1 MTQYEMTEQL
11 AVKCGVSVEEAMT
24 ALEASGWNT
33 LTATHLLEQE
43 KFRRMQELN
52 AFAEGGTAA
61 AVQSG
66 TAAAVQG
73 GTAAA
78 VQSAP
83 EETTPEETTPEE
95 TASGETARAPKSVAV
110 EVIEAAKQ
118 KETRKHRGNQGLR
131 NLGAH
136 LRKLLACGN
145 RNRFIARKGEEQLL
159 SMPVTALVLLMLCAF
174 WVCVPLLVIG
184 LFAGCHYGFEGR
196 ELGRED
202 INRVL
207 GKASDAAEHVKQTV
221 AHA

>member
-61 AVQSG
+61 AVQ
-66 TAAAVQG
+66 T
-73 GTAAA
+73 
-78 VQSAP
+78 AP
-83 EETTPEETTPEE
+83 EETAREE
-95 TASGETARAPKSVAV
+95 TANEETARAPKSVAV

-131 NLGAH
+131 NLGAY

>member
-52 AFAEGGTAA
+52 AFAESGTVTAVQGGSATAVQGGSAA
-61 AVQSG
+61 AVQF
-66 TAAAVQG
+66 
-73 GTAAA
+73 
-78 VQSAP
+78 AP
-83 EETTPEETTPEE
+83 EEAAAPEAACEETPDEAQT
-95 TASGETARAPKSVAV
+95 VVV
-110 EVIEAAKQ
+110 EVIEEARQ
-118 KETRKHRGNQGLR
+118 KEARKQCKSQGLK

-136 LRKLLACGN
+136 LRRLLACGN

-159 SMPVTALVLLMLCAF
+159 AMPVTALVLLMLCAF

-184 LFAGCHYGFEGR
+184 LFAGCRYGFEGK

-207 GKASDAAEHVKQTV
+207 GKATDAADHVKQTV

>member
-52 AFAEGGTAA
+52 AFAEGGTA
-61 AVQSG
+61 
-66 TAAAVQG
+66 TAVQG
-73 GTAAA
+73 GSATA
-78 VQSAP
+78 VQFAP
-83 EETTPEETTPEE
+83 EEAAAPEAACEETPDEAQT
-95 TASGETARAPKSVAV
+95 VVV
-110 EVIEAAKQ
+110 EVIEEARQ
-118 KETRKHRGNQGLR
+118 KEARKQCKSQGLK

-136 LRKLLACGN
+136 LRRLLACGN

-159 SMPVTALVLLMLCAF
+159 AMPVTALVLLMLCTF

-184 LFAGCHYGFEGR
+184 LFAGCRYGFEGK

-207 GKASDAAEHVKQTV
+207 GKAADAADHVKQTV

>member
-43 KFRRMQELN
+43 KFRKMQALN
-52 AFAEGGTAA
+52 AFAE
-61 AVQSG
+61 SG
-66 TAAAVQG
+66 TATAVQG

-78 VQSAP
+78 VQAAP
-83 EETTPEETTPEE
+83 EEAAAPEAACEETPDEAQT
-95 TASGETARAPKSVAV
+95 VVV
-110 EVIEAAKQ
+110 EVIEEARQ
-118 KETRKHRGNQGLR
+118 KEARKQCKSQGLK

-136 LRKLLACGN
+136 LRRLLACGN

-159 SMPVTALVLLMLCAF
+159 AMPVTALVLLMLCAF

-184 LFAGCHYGFEGR
+184 LFAGCRYGFEGK

-207 GKASDAAEHVKQTV
+207 GKAADAADHVKQTV

>member
-52 AFAEGGTAA
+52 AFAEGGTA
-61 AVQSG
+61 
-66 TAAAVQG
+66 TAVQG
-73 GTAAA
+73 GSATA
-78 VQSAP
+78 VQFAP
-83 EETTPEETTPEE
+83 EEAAAPEAACEETPDEAQT
-95 TASGETARAPKSVAV
+95 VVV
-110 EVIEAAKQ
+110 EVIEEARQ
-118 KETRKHRGNQGLR
+118 KEARKQCKSQGLK

-136 LRKLLACGN
+136 LRRLLACGN

-159 SMPVTALVLLMLCAF
+159 AMPVTALVLLMLCAF

-184 LFAGCHYGFEGR
+184 LFAGCRYGFEGK

-207 GKASDAAEHVKQTV
+207 GKAADAADHVKQTV

>member
-52 AFAEGGTAA
+52 AFAESGTVTAVQGGSAA
-61 AVQSG
+61 AVQF
-66 TAAAVQG
+66 
-73 GTAAA
+73 
-78 VQSAP
+78 AP
-83 EETTPEETTPEE
+83 EEAAAPEAACEE
-95 TASGETARAPKSVAV
+95 IPDKAQTVVV
-110 EVIEAAKQ
+110 EVIEEARRKEARKQ
-118 KETRKHRGNQGLR
+118 CKSQGLK

-136 LRKLLACGN
+136 LRRLLACGN

-159 SMPVTALVLLMLCAF
+159 AMPVTALVLLMLCAF

-184 LFAGCHYGFEGR
+184 LFAGCRYGFEGK

-207 GKASDAAEHVKQTV
+207 GKAADAADHVKQTV
-221 AHA
+221 ARA

>member
-61 AVQSG
+61 AVQ
-66 TAAAVQG
+66 T
-73 GTAAA
+73 
-78 VQSAP
+78 AP
-83 EETTPEETTPEE
+83 EETAREE
-95 TASGETARAPKSVAV
+95 TANEETARAPKSVAV

>member
-52 AFAEGGTAA
+52 AFAESGTATAVQGGSAA
-61 AVQSG
+61 AVQF
-66 TAAAVQG
+66 
-73 GTAAA
+73 
-78 VQSAP
+78 AP
-83 EETTPEETTPEE
+83 EEASAGEAACEEIPDEAQT
-95 TASGETARAPKSVAV
+95 VVV
-110 EVIEAAKQ
+110 EVIEEARRKEARKQ
-118 KETRKHRGNQGLR
+118 CKSQGLK

-136 LRKLLACGN
+136 LRRLLACGN

-159 SMPVTALVLLMLCAF
+159 AMPVTALVLLMLCAF

-184 LFAGCHYGFEGR
+184 LFAGCRYGFEGK

-207 GKASDAAEHVKQTV
+207 GKAADAADHVKQTV

>member
-43 KFRRMQELN
+43 KFRRMQELS
-52 AFAEGGTAA
+52 AFAESGTVTAVQGGSAA
-61 AVQSG
+61 AVQ
-66 TAAAVQG
+66 A
-73 GTAAA
+73 
-78 VQSAP
+78 AP
-83 EETTPEETTPEE
+83 EEAAAPEAACEETPDEAQT
-95 TASGETARAPKSVAV
+95 VVV
-110 EVIEAAKQ
+110 EVIEEARQ
-118 KETRKHRGNQGLR
+118 KEARKQCKSQGLK

-136 LRKLLACGN
+136 LRRLLACGN

-159 SMPVTALVLLMLCAF
+159 AMPVTALVLLMLCAF

-184 LFAGCHYGFEGR
+184 LFAGCRYGFEGK

-207 GKASDAAEHVKQTV
+207 GKAADAADHVKQTV

>member
-52 AFAEGGTAA
+52 AFAEGGTAT
-61 AVQSG
+61 AVQGGS
-66 TAAAVQG
+66 AAAVQF
-73 GTAAA
+73 
-78 VQSAP
+78 AP
-83 EETTPEETTPEE
+83 EEAAAQEAACAETPDEAQT
-95 TASGETARAPKSVAV
+95 VVV
-110 EVIEAAKQ
+110 EVIEEARRKAARKQ
-118 KETRKHRGNQGLR
+118 CKSQGLK

-159 SMPVTALVLLMLCAF
+159 AMPVTALVLLMLCAF

-184 LFAGCHYGFEGR
+184 LFAGCRYGFEGK
-196 ELGRED
+196 ELCRED

-207 GKASDAAEHVKQTV
+207 GKAADAADHVKQTV

>member
-52 AFAEGGTAA
+52 AFAESGTVTAVQGGSAA
-61 AVQSG
+61 AVQF
-66 TAAAVQG
+66 
-73 GTAAA
+73 
-78 VQSAP
+78 AP
-83 EETTPEETTPEE
+83 EEAAAPEAACEE
-95 TASGETARAPKSVAV
+95 APDEAQTVVV
-110 EVIEAAKQ
+110 EVIEEARRKEARKQ
-118 KETRKHRGNQGLR
+118 CKSQGLK

-136 LRKLLACGN
+136 LRRLLACGN

-159 SMPVTALVLLMLCAF
+159 AMPVTALVLLMLCAF

-184 LFAGCHYGFEGR
+184 LFAGCRYGFEGK

-207 GKASDAAEHVKQTV
+207 GKAADAADHVKQTV
-221 AHA
+221 ARA

>member
-52 AFAEGGTAA
+52 AFAESGTVTAVQGGSAA
-61 AVQSG
+61 AVQF
-66 TAAAVQG
+66 
-73 GTAAA
+73 
-78 VQSAP
+78 AP
-83 EETTPEETTPEE
+83 EAACEETPDEAQT
-95 TASGETARAPKSVAV
+95 VVV
-110 EVIEAAKQ
+110 EVIEEARRKEARKQ
-118 KETRKHRGNQGLR
+118 CKSQVLK

-136 LRKLLACGN
+136 LRRLLACGN

-159 SMPVTALVLLMLCAF
+159 AMPVTALVLLMLCAF

-184 LFAGCHYGFEGR
+184 LFAGCRYGFEGK

-207 GKASDAAEHVKQTV
+207 GKAADAADHVKQTV

>member
-52 AFAEGGTAA
+52 AFAE
-61 AVQSG
+61 SG
-66 TAAAVQG
+66 TVTAVQG

-78 VQSAP
+78 VQAAP
-83 EETTPEETTPEE
+83 EEAAAPEAACAETPDEAQT
-95 TASGETARAPKSVAV
+95 VVV
-110 EVIEAAKQ
+110 EVIEEARQ
-118 KETRKHRGNQGLR
+118 KEARKQCKSQGLK

-136 LRKLLACGN
+136 LRRLLACGN

-159 SMPVTALVLLMLCAF
+159 AMPVTALVLLMLCAF

-184 LFAGCHYGFEGR
+184 LFAGCRYGFEGK

-202 INRVL
+202 INRAL
-207 GKASDAAEHVKQTV
+207 GKAADAADHVKQTV

>member
-52 AFAEGGTAA
+52 AFAEGGTAT
-61 AVQSG
+61 AVQGGS
-66 TAAAVQG
+66 AAAVQG
-73 GTAAA
+73 GSAAA
-78 VQSAP
+78 VQFAP
-83 EETTPEETTPEE
+83 EEAAAPEAACEETRDEAQT
-95 TASGETARAPKSVAV
+95 VVV
-110 EVIEAAKQ
+110 EVIEEARRKEARKQ
-118 KETRKHRGNQGLR
+118 CKSQGFK

-136 LRKLLACGN
+136 LRRLLACGN

-159 SMPVTALVLLMLCAF
+159 AMPVTALVLLMLCAF

-184 LFAGCHYGFEGR
+184 LFAGCRYSFDGR
-196 ELGRED
+196 ELGRRD
-202 INRVL
+202 INGAL
-207 GKASDAAEHVKQTV
+207 DKAASAAEHMRKAVTE
-221 AHA
+221 A

>member
-52 AFAEGGTAA
+52 AFAE
-61 AVQSG
+61 SG
-66 TAAAVQG
+66 TVTAVQG

-78 VQSAP
+78 VQGGSAAAVQFAP
-83 EETTPEETTPEE
+83 EEAAAQEAAREE
-95 TASGETARAPKSVAV
+95 TAEEAQTVTV
-110 EVIEAAKQ
+110 EVIEEARRKEARKQ
-118 KETRKHRGNQGLR
+118 CKSQGLK

-136 LRKLLACGN
+136 LRRLLACGN

-159 SMPVTALVLLMLCAF
+159 AMPVTALVLLMLCAF

-184 LFAGCHYGFEGR
+184 LFAGCRYGFEGK

-207 GKASDAAEHVKQTV
+207 GKAADAADHVKQTV

>member
-52 AFAEGGTAA
+52 AFAEGGTA
-61 AVQSG
+61 
-66 TAAAVQG
+66 TAVQG

-78 VQSAP
+78 VQFAP
-83 EETTPEETTPEE
+83 EEAAAPEAACEE
-95 TASGETARAPKSVAV
+95 IPDKAQTVVV
-110 EVIEAAKQ
+110 EVIEEARRKEARKQ
-118 KETRKHRGNQGLR
+118 CKSQGLK

-136 LRKLLACGN
+136 LRRLLACGN

-159 SMPVTALVLLMLCAF
+159 AMPVTALVLLMLCAF

-184 LFAGCHYGFEGR
+184 LFAGCRYGFEGK

-207 GKASDAAEHVKQTV
+207 GKAADAADHVKQTV

>member
-52 AFAEGGTAA
+52 AFAE
-61 AVQSG
+61 SG
-66 TAAAVQG
+66 TATAVQG

-78 VQSAP
+78 VQGGSAAAVQFAP
-83 EETTPEETTPEE
+83 EEAAAQEAACAE
-95 TASGETARAPKSVAV
+95 TADDAQTVVV
-110 EVIEAAKQ
+110 EVIEEAKR
-118 KETRKHRGNQGLR
+118 KEARKKCNSQGLK

-136 LRKLLACGN
+136 LRRLLACGN

-159 SMPVTALVLLMLCAF
+159 AMPVTALVLLMLCAF

-184 LFAGCHYGFEGR
+184 LFAGYRYSFSGA
-196 ELGRED
+196 ELGRESVNNAMD
-202 INRVL
+202 
-207 GKASDAAEHVKQTV
+207 KAAEMAEKVKEEVTGE
-221 AHA
+221 H

>member
-61 AVQSG
+61 AVQ
-66 TAAAVQG
+66 T
-73 GTAAA
+73 
-78 VQSAP
+78 AP
-83 EETTPEETTPEE
+83 EETAREE
-95 TASGETARAPKSVAV
+95 TANEETARAPKSVAV

-131 NLGAH
+131 NLGAY

-184 LFAGCHYGFEGR
+184 LFAGCRYGFEGR